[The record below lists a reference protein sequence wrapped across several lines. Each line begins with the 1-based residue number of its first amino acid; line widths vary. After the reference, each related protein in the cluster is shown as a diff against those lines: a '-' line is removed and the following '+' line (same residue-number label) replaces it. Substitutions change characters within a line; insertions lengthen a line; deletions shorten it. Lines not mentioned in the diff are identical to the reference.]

1 MFQDSITRVKT
12 RPRVDKKEKAAKNKQ
27 TDLQTPS
34 KPTASGLKPT
44 AWNCSYGHGPKDP
57 SNYMVIKLDISLHA
71 GK

>member
-44 AWNCSYGHGPKDP
+44 A
-57 SNYMVIKLDISLHA
+57 
-71 GK
+71 

>member
-1 MFQDSITRVKT
+1 MRWNRITKQNTKRLFLTMFQDSITRVKT

-44 AWNCSYGHGPKDP
+44 A
-57 SNYMVIKLDISLHA
+57 
-71 GK
+71 